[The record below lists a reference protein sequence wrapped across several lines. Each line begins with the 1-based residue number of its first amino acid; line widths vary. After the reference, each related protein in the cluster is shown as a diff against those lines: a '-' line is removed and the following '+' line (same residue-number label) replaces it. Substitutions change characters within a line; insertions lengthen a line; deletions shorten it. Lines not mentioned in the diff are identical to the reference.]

1 MIFIDNKYTKWY
13 NNIILNARSRIS
25 ITGYTEIHHIIPK
38 SIGGNNTQQNL
49 AILSA
54 KEHFICHML
63 LPKMVYGKNKT
74 KMHFAF
80 WCLCNRMKDNI
91 LNINSRTYQQA
102 KENFSIENS
111 ILHSGKVLSQETKD
125 KLSIAHRGK
134 KLSEEHK
141 AKINPTGR
149 VHTEDTKLKISKGQI
164 GRVGGM
170 QDKHHSEETKRKIS
184 EGNVGKIMPPITEIR
199 RRQVSDQF
207 KGTTQSVDHKNKRLK
222 ARQENGFYKDKE
234 STLKKMSESAKN
246 RPKYKCHCGI
256 ECTASNFKRWH
267 GDNCKN

>member
-1 MIFIDNKYTKWY
+1 
-13 NNIILNARSRIS
+13 
-25 ITGYTEIHHIIPK
+25 
-38 SIGGNNTQQNL
+38 
-49 AILSA
+49 
-54 KEHFICHML
+54 
-63 LPKMVYGKNKT
+63 
-74 KMHFAF
+74 
-80 WCLCNRMKDNI
+80 
-91 LNINSRTYQQA
+91 
-102 KENFSIENS
+102 
-111 ILHSGKVLSQETKD
+111 
-125 KLSIAHRGK
+125 
-134 KLSEEHK
+134 
-141 AKINPTGR
+141 
-149 VHTEDTKLKISKGQI
+149 
-164 GRVGGM
+164 M